1 VQRRAFIGATLAAT
15 TVPLMAGAQEA
26 NYDLV
31 TPTGTLYG
39 TLLLPPNAKRVVLII
54 AGSGPTDR
62 DGNNPI
68 GVTAASYRRLATAL
82 GAQGI
87 ASVRYDKRAIAAS
100 RAAGPPER
108 DLRFDTYVD
117 DAAAWI
123 AKLRSDGRFTTL
135 CVAGHSEGSLVGM
148 IAVQRRPAEAY
159 VSIAG
164 AGFPADQVLRRQ
176 LAVQLASVPQLAA
189 ASTRILDAL
198 ASGKTDNDVPE
209 QLLPLYRPDIQPYL
223 ISWFKYDPRVEIAKV
238 RGSVTIVQGDNDIQI
253 SVDDARA
260 LAAARKDAKLV
271 IVPHMTHVLSDD
283 TATSPALQTTGVYRD
298 AARPIDPALV
308 TAIATSF

>member
-1 VQRRAFIGATLAAT
+1 VT
-15 TVPLMAGAQEA
+15 TVPLMASAQEA

-31 TPTGTLYG
+31 TSTGTIYG

-62 DGNNPI
+62 DGDNPI
-68 GVTAASYRRLATAL
+68 GITAASYRRLATAL
-82 GAQGI
+82 GAQGM
-87 ASVRYDKRAIAAS
+87 ASVRYDKRGIGAS
-100 RAAGPPER
+100 RAAGPAEG

-123 AKLRSDGRFTTL
+123 AKLRSDRRFTAIA
-135 CVAGHSEGSLVGM
+135 VAGHSEGSLIGM
-148 IAVQRRPAEAY
+148 IAVQRRPAESY

-176 LAVQLASVPQLAA
+176 LAVQLASAPDLAA

-198 ASGKTDNDVPE
+198 VSGKTDNDVPQ
-209 QLLPLYRPDIQPYL
+209 QLLPLYRADIQPYL
-223 ISWFKYDPRVEIAKV
+223 ISWFKYDPRVEVAKV
-238 RGSVTIVQGDNDIQI
+238 RGPVTIVQGDNDIQI

-260 LAAARKDAKLV
+260 LAAARKDGKLV

-283 TATSPALQTTGVYRD
+283 DATTPALQASGVYRD
-298 AARPIDPALV
+298 ASRPIDPALV
-308 TAIATSF
+308 NAIVASF

>member
-1 VQRRAFIGATLAAT
+1 VRRHAFIGATLAAT
-15 TVPLMAGAQEA
+15 TIPLAARAQEA
-26 NYDLV
+26 SYDLV
-31 TPTGTLYG
+31 TPTGTIYG
-39 TLLLPPNAKRVVLII
+39 TLLFPANAKRVVLII

-68 GVTAASYRRLATAL
+68 GITAASYRRVAAALA
-82 GAQGI
+82 AQGI

-100 RAAGPPER
+100 RAAGPSER
-108 DLRFDTYVD
+108 DLRFDMYVD

-123 AKLRSDGRFTTL
+123 AKLRADGRFTAIA
-135 CVAGHSEGSLVGM
+135 VAGHSEGSLIGM
-148 IAVQRRPAEAY
+148 IAVQRRPAESY
-159 VSIAG
+159 ISVAG

-176 LAVQLASVPQLAA
+176 LAVQLASAPELAA

-198 ASGKTDNDVPE
+198 VSGKTDSDVPQ
-209 QLLPLYRPDIQPYL
+209 QLLPLYNAGIQPYL

-238 RGSVTIVQGDNDIQI
+238 RGSVTIAQGDNDIQV
-253 SVDDARA
+253 SVDDARS

-283 TATSPALQTTGVYRD
+283 AATSPAVQAAGVYRD
-298 AARPIDPALV
+298 ASRPIDPALI
-308 TAIATSF
+308 TAIAASF